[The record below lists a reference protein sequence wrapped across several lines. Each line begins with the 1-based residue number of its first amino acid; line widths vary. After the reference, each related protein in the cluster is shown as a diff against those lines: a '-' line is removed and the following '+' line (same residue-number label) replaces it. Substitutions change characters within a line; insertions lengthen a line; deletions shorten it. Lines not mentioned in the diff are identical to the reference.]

1 MITDATQ
8 NVISFIAHGAQ
19 VEVHRHYCFQMI
31 VSLRSTFDCVIGGVA
46 YQEKTGFIINQNVP
60 HSCVAQ
66 HASVLIYFIDAES
79 YFGWQL
85 KELLASQAVLDIEP
99 FFTPDQWRAY
109 RAEGN
114 HWLPKERLQSLA
126 SAIFDVILPPASQ
139 PPTPFLDER
148 IAQAIHFI
156 EQQIQINPS
165 LKMIADLIHLSPE
178 RTRHLFAQATGV
190 PFSQF
195 LLWKRLKQVILF
207 TVRDGLSLTT
217 AAVEAGF
224 ADQAHFCRTF
234 KRMFGISAKGL
245 LKNSRSVQFLHPL
258 T

>member
-8 NVISFIAHGAQ
+8 NVISFVAHGAR
-19 VEVHRHYCFQMI
+19 VDVHRHYCFQMI
-31 VSLRSTFDCVIGGVA
+31 VSIRSTFDCVIGGVA

-60 HSCVAQ
+60 HSCVAER
-66 HASVLIYFIDAES
+66 ASVLIYFIDAES

-85 KELLASQAVLDIEP
+85 KELLAGEAVLDIEP
-99 FFTPDQWRAY
+99 FFTAEQQHRY
-109 RAEGN
+109 RVEDN
-114 HWLPKERLQSLA
+114 QTLSKVRLQQMA
-126 SAIFDVILPPASQ
+126 SEIFAVMLPPVSQ
-139 PPTPFLDER
+139 PTPPFLDER

-156 EQQIQINPS
+156 EQHIQSNPS
-165 LKMIADLIHLSPE
+165 LEMIADLVCLSPE

-245 LKNSRSVQFLHPL
+245 LKNSRSVQFLNPL